1 MIEPEKEAWDTIV
14 DFDTSHSCT
23 DGGRL
28 DPEAPVIQRLS
39 LLMTLGKTGTSVVG
53 VKATLGR
60 FKEAAARR
68 CSLKGPKAAARA
80 EKREKR
86 RSRLVPRPAY

>member
-1 MIEPEKEAWDTIV
+1 MSAIQMLTQQTVEALAFTLTLTLKLQV
-14 DFDTSHSCT
+14 
-23 DGGRL
+23 
-28 DPEAPVIQRLS
+28 VQRLG
-39 LLMTLGKTGTSVVG
+39 LLMTLGNTGTSG
-53 VKATLGR
+53 AGLKATLGR

-86 RSRLVPRPAY
+86 RSRLVPRLAY